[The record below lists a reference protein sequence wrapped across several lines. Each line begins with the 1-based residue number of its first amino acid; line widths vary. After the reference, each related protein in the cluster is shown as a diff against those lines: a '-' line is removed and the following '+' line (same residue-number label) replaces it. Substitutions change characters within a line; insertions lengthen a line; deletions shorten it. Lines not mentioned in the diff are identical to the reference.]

1 MAQVSPLQSYFDSI
15 PKATVSPLDNPS
27 AGLAA
32 IIRPDRTGNFTIR
45 VANGNGQNCLKLTE
59 LLEPMLGK
67 VEIRTMKDQPGDQS
81 PQGAYIHV

>member
-15 PKATVSPLDNPS
+15 PKVTVSPKLDPS

-32 IIRPDRTGNFTIR
+32 MIRPDRTGNFTVE
-45 VANGNGQNCLKLTE
+45 VANGNGKNCLELTS

-67 VEIRTMKDQPGDQS
+67 VESRTMKEQPGDQS